1 MASAEE
7 SRPRMTISRAL
18 EMALLNR
25 QARQPSV
32 KILVSEG
39 RVAGAE
45 VFAAHDD
52 IEEAERQAR
61 VTAER
66 IMGEYPPP
74 EQKQLERG
82 KVSLTRN
89 AKGETQ
95 IDFEGR
101 WSVDQDLDEHA
112 ARFEALRGRFPLA
125 DGTAT
130 HDAPRA
136 K

>member
-1 MASAEE
+1 MSAEE
-7 SRPRMTISRAL
+7 VRPRMTISRAL

-39 RVAGAE
+39 RVVGAE

-61 VTAER
+61 IVAES
-66 IMGEYPPP
+66 IMSEYPPAP
-74 EQKQLERG
+74 NGEPVYDTE
-82 KVSLTRN
+82 LTRN

-95 IDFEGR
+95 IKLSSKHPDPLA
-101 WSVDQDLDEHA
+101 VA
-112 ARFEALRGRFPLA
+112 AHYETLRGRYPLA

-130 HDAPRA
+130 HDAPRT